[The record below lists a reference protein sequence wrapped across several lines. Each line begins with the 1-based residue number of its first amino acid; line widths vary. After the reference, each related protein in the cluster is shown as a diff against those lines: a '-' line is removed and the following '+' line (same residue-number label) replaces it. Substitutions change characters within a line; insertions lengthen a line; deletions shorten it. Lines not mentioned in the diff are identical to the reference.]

1 MSFVTPVRKRKQNEI
16 TFLNSNLI
24 DQSKKPR
31 LSDGRTSRR
40 TPQSHVSVTV
50 RFDPLDNIRAKR
62 KEDCLPNCWIDN
74 GPQDKRNIQQV
85 RRGDI
90 AMSLQDNVGARGL
103 TGLTNSAVVFTHLNN
118 MSKNV
123 KIRVVGIVENPSQH
137 RGQSDGQD
145 NFGNIM
151 ARGVNSIVNQ
161 GKYMLCCGDH
171 VYALMVPEI
180 IEVNGTTW
188 SMNAIKGTGDG
199 NGSHADYNQKL
210 VPQLIPLK
218 FKDIKMTLD
227 NIRHEMDGQIVQV
240 WEQQKLNSSVYDIWT
255 SNLTQLRTRLNSDT
269 IAYIPSMET
278 FCLLFFCDQ
287 SLERA
292 LNDLMNGIDKV
303 QTIKLIEVI
312 YQQAH
317 KELREYWTS
326 IEKQFSAL
334 SNPDDLRRLGR
345 GTGEWLVPVGVLEIR
360 NRMKRDVN
368 VSLDLQSLSNPIP
381 IPQNITILE
390 QIKKSETNAYN
401 FISQLR
407 QSLHYTCAWIES
419 NDMTQ
424 FLENNYVGCVQS
436 AQAASGQQFDF
447 IR

>member
-1 MSFVTPVRKRKQNEI
+1 VTPVRKRKQNDI
-16 TFLNSNLI
+16 TYLNSNMI

-40 TPQSHVSVTV
+40 APQSHVSVTV
-50 RFDPLDNIRAKR
+50 RFDPLDNLRAKR
-62 KEDCLPNCWIDN
+62 KEDCLTNCWIDN
-74 GPQDKRNIQQV
+74 GTQDKKNIQQV

-90 AMSLQDNVGARGL
+90 AMTLQDNVSARGL

-118 MSKNV
+118 WPKNI

-151 ARGVNSIVNQ
+151 SRGVNSIVNQ

-171 VYALMVPEI
+171 VYALFVPETI
-180 IEVNGTTW
+180 VLNGTTW

-218 FKDIKMTLD
+218 HKDIKLTLD
-227 NIRHEMDGQIVQV
+227 TIRHEMDGLIVQV
-240 WEQQKLNSSVYDIWT
+240 WEKQTLNQSVYDGWA
-255 SNLTQLRTRLNSDT
+255 SNMTDLNTRLHSET
-269 IAYIPSMET
+269 TYLIPGSEMFCMLYYI
-278 FCLLFFCDQ
+278 DK

-292 LNDLMNGIDKV
+292 MNDLMNNIDKV

-312 YQQAH
+312 YQQGH
-317 KELREYWTS
+317 KEMREYWTS
-326 IEKQFSAL
+326 VEKEFAAL
-334 SNPDDLRRLGR
+334 SNVDDLRRLGR
-345 GTGEWLVPVGVLEIR
+345 GTGEWLVPTGVLEIH
-360 NRMKRDVN
+360 NRIKRDVN
-368 VSLDLQSLSNPIP
+368 VTLDLQTLSNPIVHP
-381 IPQNITILE
+381 PNETILN
-390 QIKKSETNAYN
+390 QIEKSKDNAFS

-407 QSLHYTCAWIES
+407 QALHYTCAWIES

-424 FLENNYVGCVQS
+424 FLENNYVGYVTS
-436 AQAASGQQFDF
+436 AQAPSGHQFDF
-447 IR
+447 VR